1 MSRVWNV
8 AHDTD
13 ARRRVFLLDATYSGP
28 IGTPTLAAI
37 DGRQRLRPGSL
48 RDGHA
53 GSDDERP
60 AKRGRR
66 VSWC

>member
-13 ARRRVFLLDATYSGP
+13 ARRRVFLLDATYSGL

-37 DGRQRLRPGSL
+37 DGRQRLRPGFPSRRACRL
-48 RDGHA
+48 
-53 GSDDERP
+53 
-60 AKRGRR
+60 GRR
-66 VSWC
+66 ATR